1 MTYFKRKVDDF
12 LVSWKRK
19 EDRKPLIV
27 KGARQVGKTESILH
41 FANKNYKNVIYINFT
56 ESPAY
61 KVITGDG
68 YSTKDIIKNISLI
81 NNEFKFEENNTL
93 IIFDELQEFPQIATS
108 LKFFKIDGRFD
119 VIASGSLL
127 GINYKAIESN
137 SVGYKED
144 YVMYSFDFEEFL
156 WALGYK
162 EESYLGLIDNMK
174 KTAPFSEAQMQV
186 FSRLFLDYC
195 VLGGMPFVIKDY
207 IINKTF
213 EGVIHRQRQLILD
226 YKEDVRKY
234 AISLDQTKI
243 VNVFNQIPTQ
253 LAKENKKFQI
263 SKVARGAKFKDYFGA
278 IEWLQDA
285 GIINLCYQLNSPSLP
300 LRGNVDT
307 NKYKIYFADTG
318 LLVAM
323 LDDESANDLRVNKNM
338 GVYKGGLYENMIG
351 EALYKQGYELYY
363 YKRENSTLEQDF
375 FVRNTDSL
383 IPIEVKSSNNKAKSL
398 RELIKSERY
407 PDIKF
412 GIKFVNGNIG
422 FQDNIYTFPFFCA
435 FLLRRYLEEK

>member
-1 MTYFKRKVDDF
+1 
-12 LVSWKRK
+12 
-19 EDRKPLIV
+19 
-27 KGARQVGKTESILH
+27 
-41 FANKNYKNVIYINFT
+41 
-56 ESPAY
+56 
-61 KVITGDG
+61 
-68 YSTKDIIKNISLI
+68 
-81 NNEFKFEENNTL
+81 
-93 IIFDELQEFPQIATS
+93 
-108 LKFFKIDGRFD
+108 
-119 VIASGSLL
+119 
-127 GINYKAIESN
+127 
-137 SVGYKED
+137 
-144 YVMYSFDFEEFL
+144 
-156 WALGYK
+156 
-162 EESYLGLIDNMK
+162 
-174 KTAPFSEAQMQV
+174 
-186 FSRLFLDYC
+186 
-195 VLGGMPFVIKDY
+195 MPFVIKDY